1 MNEVTIT
8 LKKEELHTLYGMVE
22 KLTGQTEAY
31 YSEALRSRMLPQA
44 TLELIGLQVEQYRK
58 VRDLIEKELG
68 K

>member
-1 MNEVTIT
+1 MNELTIT

-31 YSEALRSRMLPQA
+31 YSEAFRSRIQPQA
-44 TLELIGLQVEQYRK
+44 TLELSGLQVEQYRK
-58 VRDLIEKELG
+58 FRDLIEKELG